1 MILVCKREVFLCLLG
16 VNNLDKFPEAF
27 DRFEERGNVDDIASF
42 RELLYAF
49 ASWAG
54 QKWYGTRRQMEAL
67 ADEAQ
72 RRGIAVYN
80 ERERNVRHYP
90 SWISQPTWKRETI
103 TIKGKSQQRYRD
115 LKTGRFVKKP

>member
-27 DRFEERGNVDDIASF
+27 DRFEERVNVDDIASF

-67 ADEAQ
+67 AVEAQ
-72 RRGIAVYN
+72 RIGIPVYG
-80 ERERNVRHYP
+80 EKRERR
-90 SWISQPTWKRETI
+90 ISRFTSVPEMTWRYESVI
-103 TIKGKSQQRYRD
+103 VMGKSQGRYRD
-115 LKTGRFVKKP
+115 LKTGRFIKKP